1 MIQQVAHTVPG
12 TGPAALTL
20 ALQVAYEL
28 HAPKAPAL
36 PPVRPAEIAAP
47 LPTGL
52 RAGHP
57 HRRKVPLGRL
67 TAVHG

>member
-1 MIQQVAHTVPG
+1 MIQQVAHPVAVP
-12 TGPAALTL
+12 GPAALTP
-20 ALQVAYEL
+20 ALEVAYAL
-28 HAPKAPAL
+28 HAPTAPAL

-52 RAGHP
+52 RTGHP

-67 TAVHG
+67 TALHG

>member
-1 MIQQVAHTVPG
+1 MIQQVAHLVPG
-12 TGPAALTL
+12 TGPATLTL
-20 ALQVAYEL
+20 ALEVAYAL
-28 HAPKAPAL
+28 HAPTTPAL

-52 RAGHP
+52 RTAHQ

-67 TAVHG
+67 TALHG